1 MSMDS
6 YQQFCPMAMAA
17 EVLCCRWTLLVVR
30 ELLLGSAHFNDL
42 RRGVPRMSTALL
54 AKRLKELEAAG
65 IVVRK
70 PAARQAHTHSHQTH
84 SYQTHTYELTQAG
97 QELRPIVEA
106 MGVWGQRWVTTEA
119 TLRHLDANLL
129 MWDMRRNVNP
139 EPEPSARTTIEF
151 IFDGS
156 VAAACKYWLVVERGH
171 EVDLCTVDPGFDVD
185 LYVATDLRTLTE
197 VWLGYLDWTQARRS
211 GAIHVSGSVGRESE
225 LRAWL
230 RLGSFAGVPKQVAL
244 AGSSQ

>member
-1 MSMDS
+1 MSMES

-42 RRGVPRMSTALL
+42 RRGVPRMSPALL

-65 IVVRK
+65 IVVRR
-70 PAARQAHTHSHQTH
+70 PAARQAD
-84 SYQTHTYELTQAG
+84 THTYQLTEAG

-197 VWLGYLDWTQARRS
+197 VWLGYLDWAQARRS

-230 RLGSFAGVPKQVAL
+230 RLSSFAGVPKRVSH
-244 AGSSQ
+244 AGSGPSAVLQH